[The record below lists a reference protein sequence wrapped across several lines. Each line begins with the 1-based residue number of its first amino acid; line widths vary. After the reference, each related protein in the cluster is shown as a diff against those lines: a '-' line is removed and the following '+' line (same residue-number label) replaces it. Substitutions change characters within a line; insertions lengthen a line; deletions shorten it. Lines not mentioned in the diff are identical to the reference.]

1 MYWDIARH
9 PGDVTENGTAAFDD
23 VVSHRGE
30 TGLYCDFSVTDAVTC
45 RNYRVVFGRQTA
57 VISWTPRCWNVVH

>member
-9 PGDVTENGTAAFDD
+9 PGDVTENGIAAFDD

-30 TGLYCDFSVTDAVTC
+30 TGLDHSARLCTIFAYLLT
-45 RNYRVVFGRQTA
+45 YY
-57 VISWTPRCWNVVH
+57 NV